1 MDTTK
6 TILRVLGP
14 TKIKDGLFMGDQ
26 IAAHVFL
33 PFDLRTK
40 SGS

>member
-1 MDTTK
+1 MEGAK

-26 IAAHVFL
+26 SAAHVL
-33 PFDLRTK
+33 LEPLRT
-40 SGS
+40 